1 MFIWKKQQQSNWI
14 QITTNVIIK
23 KKIQRQMMISKPKS
37 PNNLKRYMKKKRKGV
52 ENTNYHK

>member
-37 PNNLKRYMKKKRKGV
+37 PNNLKRYI
-52 ENTNYHK
+52 